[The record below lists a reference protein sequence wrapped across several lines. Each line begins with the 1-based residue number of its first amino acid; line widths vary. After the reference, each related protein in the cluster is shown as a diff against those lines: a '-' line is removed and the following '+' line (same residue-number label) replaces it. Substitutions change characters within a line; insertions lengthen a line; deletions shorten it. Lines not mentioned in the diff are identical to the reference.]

1 MPTSPAQ
8 TRAGGAA
15 VAPVMVELRRH
26 LHRHP
31 ELGWQE
37 TETTA
42 TVASIL
48 AARGLEPK
56 VHSSGTGAIV
66 EIGNGEPVVGFRADL
81 DGLKVEEEGDVP
93 YRSTVPGVMH
103 GCGHDAHTA
112 IGTGI
117 AAVLSGIEDLP
128 GTVRIL
134 FQPAEEQLP
143 SGGMA
148 LVDEGAH
155 DGLAAI
161 VAFHVDPAL
170 EPGKIGVRSG
180 GITSASDRFT
190 ITLHGPGGHTS
201 RPHQSVDLVY
211 AAGRIVTDAPTM
223 VRHGIDPRE
232 TVLVVFGMIQGGTAD
247 NVIPTHVSMR
257 GTVRLFDLDVWR
269 KMPEQVERVVSD
281 IVTPLGATAE
291 IDYVHGVPPVVKD
304 DHITDVAAE
313 AGREI
318 LGAANVV
325 PTHQSLGSEDFACYL
340 EHVPGTLIRLG
351 AALPDRRVDLHAASF
366 DIDESSIETGIAVG
380 TAILLRLLETRR

>member
-8 TRAGGAA
+8 TRAGAAA
-15 VAPVMVELRRH
+15 VAPEMVELRRH

-247 NVIPTHVSMR
+247 NVIPTHVSMG

-269 KMPEQVERVVSD
+269 KMPEQVERVVFD

-291 IDYVHGVPPVVKD
+291 IDYVHGVPPVVND

-325 PTHQSLGSEDFACYL
+325 PTHQTWG
-340 EHVPGTLIRLG
+340 
-351 AALPDRRVDLHAASF
+351 RRTSRATWSTCLARSSGWAPPCPTAGWICTPPAST
-366 DIDESSIETGIAVG
+366 STS
-380 TAILLRLLETRR
+380 RP

>member
-8 TRAGGAA
+8 TRAGAA
-15 VAPVMVELRRH
+15 APEMVELRRH

-117 AAVLSGIEDLP
+117 AAILSGIEDLP

-247 NVIPTHVSMR
+247 NVIPTHVSMG

-291 IDYVHGVPPVVKD
+291 IDYVHGVPPLVND

-313 AGREI
+313 AGRKI